1 MTLRTAEITHA
12 PAQLLPLPMDMAT
25 DLFSASGR
33 VWSQEPGPINTKSPM
48 AIRSSPLRRMGYIRT
63 VLLPKSAK
71 APEIRSENILERN
84 RTDRRYSASNR
95 RDTVVRNLDKV

>member
-1 MTLRTAEITHA
+1 MTLRTAEITQV

-33 VWSQEPGPINTKSPM
+33 VWSQEPGPINTESPM
-48 AIRSSPLRRMGYIRT
+48 AIRSSPLRRRGYIRT

-71 APEIRSENILERN
+71 APEISSENIFERN
-84 RTDRRYSASNR
+84 RIDRRYSASNS
-95 RDTVVRNLDKV
+95 RDSGFRNLGKV